1 MSKGLFTIAKDNFFD
16 RYWTPLF
23 GGWRQKTIHYD
34 GTHDGLL
41 SFINMATG
49 VGGTLID
56 PDNPVA
62 QIKANKRTVHAAVKM
77 ISNAVAITPLRVYKP
92 KAPGVKSNYKITK
105 VREVPAARQKELI
118 AKATP
123 GSVLANA
130 EAIEEITGGH
140 PLVDLLTNVNGAWDN
155 FGLKFVTPAY
165 MELSGDCYW
174 VLIKN
179 GHGLPAAIWIAPS
192 EYMRIKPDENTG
204 VGYYVYKR
212 GSKEHIFEPED
223 VVHMRLYAPG
233 ADYQFYGR
241 GDVAAAADPFN
252 LQELIQQFEQKV
264 FKNGAFLGGVL
275 STTGRTT
282 EAQQKKLS
290 EEFQTA
296 HGAVAKA
303 GGWMVMENVEP
314 KPLMMT
320 PRELDYQ
327 DARKVLMEEML
338 TNFSVPVATMTGQS
352 TTRAALETSLT
363 QLAIFSTAALCTLI
377 SEALNA
383 QLAPLYPGNLII
395 AFDNPIME
403 DKQFQLKR
411 DMIDLKMGI
420 RTIDELRIRDGNE
433 PFGGNAAEPMVDAN
447 RIPLSMVG
455 GAMTQ
460 VAAERVATLALEKA
474 MSKYPRQRM

>member
-1 MSKGLFTIAKDNFFD
+1 
-16 RYWTPLF
+16 
-23 GGWRQKTIHYD
+23 
-34 GTHDGLL
+34 
-41 SFINMATG
+41 
-49 VGGTLID
+49 
-56 PDNPVA
+56 
-62 QIKANKRTVHAAVKM
+62 
-77 ISNAVAITPLRVYKP
+77 
-92 KAPGVKSNYKITK
+92 
-105 VREVPAARQKELI
+105 
-118 AKATP
+118 
-123 GSVLANA
+123 
-130 EAIEEITGGH
+130 
-140 PLVDLLTNVNGAWDN
+140 
-155 FGLKFVTPAY
+155 
-165 MELSGDCYW
+165 
-174 VLIKN
+174 
-179 GHGLPAAIWIAPS
+179 
-192 EYMRIKPDENTG
+192 
-204 VGYYVYKR
+204 
-212 GSKEHIFEPED
+212 
-223 VVHMRLYAPG
+223 
-233 ADYQFYGR
+233 
-241 GDVAAAADPFN
+241 
-252 LQELIQQFEQKV
+252 
-264 FKNGAFLGGVL
+264 
-275 STTGRTT
+275 
-282 EAQQKKLS
+282 
-290 EEFQTA
+290 
-296 HGAVAKA
+296 
-303 GGWMVMENVEP
+303 MVMENVEP